1 MEGIDVTRDKDVN
14 IGTNKYDRLDD
25 FLRGNVNKRE
35 EERQQK
41 REAAARSRAVQD
53 QIADSMGGERR
64 PGDDDGDLY
73 FATVLIVDSDP
84 DAAGHAAE
92 VLEAN
97 GYFVDIEDD
106 GRKVMEMILY
116 EGDDQSRMS
125 SPSERSVSRGGRR
138 GMMGSRSAGNLGS
151 RGLDDEMSRGGE
163 SRGFPGDEDLPA
175 CVCMRPCVACL
186 W

>member
-125 SPSERSVSRGGRR
+125 SPSERSEPRR
-138 GMMGSRSAGNLGS
+138 TTG
-151 RGLDDEMSRGGE
+151 DDGQ
-163 SRGFPGDEDLPA
+163 PQ
-175 CVCMRPCVACL
+175 C